1 MSDLVQGIIDYKK
14 SLLENYF
21 AGDFSVDALER
32 IEWYLAN
39 YFVGKTVRSI
49 ETGCGSTTILFSNFS
64 TKHTVYAADETPE
77 STSVKDVIA
86 SCPLCKPETIE
97 WVFGPTE
104 KTLVDLDTHDDVDI
118 ILLNGRHGFP
128 IPDFEYLNLIRSLR
142 IGGVLILNGIDIPTV
157 KNLYDFISQDRN
169 IRIHGLSRTTAF
181 FQRFDTHYA
190 EPKKYEWWMQAYNAQ
205 KYPAITD
212 TALNVGLTLPVKLE
226 FGGNLNGNNSNLT
239 RGFSFQNGFPVTE
252 GFDSKISIKLAEK
265 ISSQISMIFNIRPI
279 CVEERLLI
287 AEAPGIKV
295 HVNGVVSAD
304 IHFASSQPQKFEVD
318 YQALNC
324 DLLDIEIWH
333 SGLIGAWEL
342 ATFGKINGFDA
353 RLPNHYLYSV
363 EIAAPYQKP
372 GNTIARLDGSVVSF
386 DYDEHKF
393 FFFIH
398 EENDSVQSFHA
409 NGRFYEVEE
418 LEAIRSKV
426 EGGRIL
432 EVGAHMGNH
441 TVFFATFLKPTK
453 IVVMEPN
460 PSTREILEMNL
471 RLNHIQCVDISR
483 AHFALGAGRATGR
496 LKSADKYNTGGIA
509 IELAS
514 DGAIEIVAGD
524 ELFPNE
530 DFDFIKV
537 DVEGLELE
545 VLQGLRQLI
554 TRCKPLIFVEVTAG
568 NDAGFLAFVNTIKY
582 RIKWRHEMY
591 VGFTN
596 FILEQ
601 NPA

>member
-239 RGFSFQNGFPVTE
+239 RGFSFQNGYPVTE
-252 GFDSKISIKLAEK
+252 GYDSKINIKLAEK
-265 ISSQISMIFNIRPI
+265 ISGQLRIDISIKPI
-279 CVEERLLI
+279 CVEERLQI
-287 AEAPGIKV
+287 AGAAGTQV
-295 HVNGVVSAD
+295 HINGVLNVENS
-304 IHFASSQPQKFEVD
+304 FENSQPQQLEIN
-318 YQALNC
+318 YQAVDC
-324 DLLDIEIWH
+324 DLLEIEIWH
-333 SGLIGAWEL
+333 LGLVGAWRLE
-342 ATFGKINGFDA
+342 TFEKLNGFDA
-353 RLPNHYLYSV
+353 RLPNHYLYSIEV
-363 EIAAPYQKP
+363 SAADMKP
-372 GNTIARLDGSVVSF
+372 SNSVTRLDGSIVSF
-386 DYDEHKF
+386 DYDQHKF
-393 FFFIH
+393 FFFVH
-398 EENDSVQSFHA
+398 QENDSVQSFHA

-418 LEAIRSKV
+418 LEAIRSHV
-426 EGGRIL
+426 ATGGRIL

-471 RLNHIQCVDISR
+471 RLNHILCVDNSR
-483 AHFALGAGRATGR
+483 AHYALGAGPATGK
-496 LKSADKYNTGGIA
+496 LKTADKYNTGGMA

-514 DGAIEIVAGD
+514 DGAIEVVAGD

-545 VLQGLRQLI
+545 VLKGLVHLI
-554 TRCKPLIFVEVTAG
+554 TRCKPLIFVEVTSE
-568 NDAGFLAFVNTIKY
+568 NHEGFLAFVNTINY

-591 VGFTN
+591 VGLTN
-596 FILEQ
+596 FILE
-601 NPA
+601 